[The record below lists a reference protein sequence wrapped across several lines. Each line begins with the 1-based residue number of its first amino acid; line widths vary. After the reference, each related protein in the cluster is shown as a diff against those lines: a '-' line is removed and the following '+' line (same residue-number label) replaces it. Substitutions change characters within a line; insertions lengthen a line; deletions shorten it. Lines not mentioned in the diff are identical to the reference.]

1 MPAPSGSSADR
12 GRPRSGVMS
21 SCHEFAAGAA
31 TLADTRRVALVGSPN
46 AGKTS
51 VFNHLTGLRAK
62 TANYPGVTVG
72 RSVGTARVDGV
83 SIAVEDLPGTYS
95 LDPISPD
102 EQVVTDLLAGEF
114 ANVGRPDAIVLVA
127 DVTTLRRSILL
138 VAQVL
143 RLDLPCLLALTMSDE
158 LTARGGRIDIDALST
173 ALGIPVTA
181 VVGHRGSGIDG
192 LRGQLGRFDQWQRP
206 PILPP
211 ADQDA
216 IDAWGR
222 SVLDAADYVAP
233 HVDQR
238 TNRIDGLL
246 LHPLWGTIIFFAVM
260 FGFFQVIFAAAVP
273 VQDRVRKVFTW
284 LGDLIAEHVSNS
296 AVRDVIA
303 HAVIG
308 GVGTVVQFLPQI
320 VLLFLLIAV
329 LENVGYMSRAA
340 FLMDRVMAKTG
351 LEGRAFVAMLS
362 SFACNVPGIMAT
374 RTLPSSRD
382 RIATIITA
390 PLMTCSA
397 RLPVFTLLVGLLVAP
412 QTQWW
417 GLSAQGVTMF
427 LLYLGGGSA
436 ALIAAWMFKSTILR
450 SDLLPFTMELPPY
463 RFPSLKVVLVT
474 MWSAARMFLR
484 KAGTIILGTSLV
496 LWALLNLPM
505 RDSETTHLSPADAT
519 AFVMDHSY
527 AADIGRAIEPVFQPL
542 GFDWRTDVALLGSLS
557 AREVFVST
565 LGQLSAATN
574 PNNPAEALA
583 TMTDDHGRKV
593 FTAPT
598 VIALMMY
605 FMFALQCMSTIAVMR
620 RETNSW
626 RWPAFAFSYMFVL
639 AWVVAFAA
647 RSIAMVL
654 AA

>member
-1 MPAPSGSSADR
+1 MA
-12 GRPRSGVMS
+12 
-21 SCHEFAAGAA
+21 CHEVAGGPVAV
-31 TLADTRRVALVGSPN
+31 ADVRRVALVGSPN

-51 VFNHLTGLRAK
+51 VFNHLTGLHAK
-62 TANYPGVTVG
+62 TGNYPGVTVG
-72 RSVGTARVDGV
+72 RSVGTTKVDGV

-114 ANVGRPDAIVLVA
+114 AGIGRPDAIVLVA

-158 LTARGGRIDIDALST
+158 MTARGGKIDVEALST
-173 ALGIPVTA
+173 ALGIPVTT
-181 VVGHRGSGIDG
+181 VVAHRGSGIDV
-192 LRGQLGRFDQWQRP
+192 LRSQLGTFDRWQRP

-211 ADQDA
+211 SGHDA
-216 IDAWGR
+216 ADAWGQ

-233 HVDQR
+233 HCDRR
-238 TNRIDGLL
+238 TSRIDGML
-246 LHPLWGTIIFFAVM
+246 LHPLWGTIVFFAVM
-260 FGFFQVIFAAAVP
+260 FAFFQIIFEAAEPA
-273 VQDRVRKVFTW
+273 QERVRQGLAW
-284 LGDLIAEHVSNS
+284 MGDLVALHIGNS

-303 HAVIG
+303 HGIIG
-308 GVGTVVQFLPQI
+308 GVGTVVQFIPQI

-329 LENVGYMSRAA
+329 LESVGYMSRAA

-362 SFACNVPGIMAT
+362 SFACAVPGIMAT

-382 RIATIITA
+382 RITTIITA

-397 RLPVFTLLVGLLVAP
+397 RLPVFTLLVGLLVTP
-412 QTQWW
+412 QTRWW

-427 LLYLGGGSA
+427 FLYLGGGTS
-436 ALIAAWMFKSTILR
+436 ALIAAWLFKSTILR
-450 SDLLPFTMELPPY
+450 SELLPFTMELPPY
-463 RFPSLKVVLVT
+463 RFPSFRVVVIT
-474 MWSAARMFLR
+474 MWSATKVFLR

-505 RDSETTHLSPADAT
+505 RGAETAHLSPADAAT
-519 AFVMDHSY
+519 FVMDHSY
-527 AADIGRAIEPVFQPL
+527 AADLGRAIEPVFQPL

-565 LGQLSAATN
+565 LGQVSAVTN
-574 PNNPAEALA
+574 PDNPREALA
-583 TMTDDHGRKV
+583 TMTDDSGHKV

-598 VIALMMY
+598 VIALMVY

-639 AWVVAFAA
+639 AWVMAFAA
-647 RSIAMVL
+647 RSIAVGL
-654 AA
+654 GA